1 MAAKNKA
8 KRKEAFAALKILKQQ
23 KKAEANAVDRSANPI
38 CVDRDDA
45 DSDSVKAEFKN
56 GILSVLIPKSESSKL
71 KEIEVEIS

>member
-1 MAAKNKA
+1 MTIQGE
-8 KRKEAFAALKILKQQ
+8 RKFESS
-23 KKAEANAVDRSANPI
+23 AENDTLHRLERSEGTFLRNFQIP
-38 CVDRDDA
+38 DDA